1 MTLFPKRRR
10 MAIENAKPSMRKAK
24 HKKII
29 QNREQVLQKYREA
42 PKHTTAT
49 TATTTVTTT
58 ATTTATTARET
69 AKREREKTA
78 TKQLKNR
85 LFPVA
90 TLRNFNSNGYNQ
102 PIKAFEVR
110 FEYLNL

>member
-24 HKKII
+24 HKKTI

-49 TATTTVTTT
+49 TATTTV
-58 ATTTATTARET
+58 TTTATTARET